1 MGTNICKFQEKRL
14 VDRLSS
20 LKVMGEVIE
29 KRKMK
34 SLGDQPERG
43 VVIVKFKTRMIEIPF
58 DVSQLERAE
67 IGKQIW
73 FSPPV
78 PERDSCNCHLFI
90 WLIVGVVAGV
100 FAVWTIVSHFQER
113 TAVFLS
119 IAAVGCISVI
129 TWARTCSHEQSKY
142 LRDLE
147 MEIDFFESTS
157 NSCQEDSQ

>member
-34 SLGDQPERG
+34 SLADQPERG
-43 VVIVKFKTRMIEIPF
+43 VVIVKLKTRMIEIPF
-58 DVSQLERAE
+58 DASQFERAE
-67 IGKQIW
+67 IGDQIW

-78 PERDSCNCHLFI
+78 PERDSCNCHLFT
-90 WLIVGVVAGV
+90 WLIAGV
-100 FAVWTIVSHFQER
+100 IAGVLAVWVIANHFQER

-119 IAAVGCISVI
+119 FAVVGWISVI
-129 TWARTCSHEQSKY
+129 TWARTCSHAQSKC

-147 MEIDFFESTS
+147 MEIDFFEGASTS
-157 NSCQEDSQ
+157 CQKDPQ

>member
-1 MGTNICKFQEKRL
+1 MGSSICKFQENCS
-14 VDRLSS
+14 VDRLGS
-20 LKVMGEVIE
+20 LKVRGEVIE
-29 KRKMK
+29 KKRME
-34 SLGDQPERG
+34 SFGDQPGRNII
-43 VVIVKFKTRMIEIPF
+43 IVKFKSRIIETHIDTLQF
-58 DVSQLERAE
+58 EQTE
-67 IGKQIW
+67 IGDQIC

-147 MEIDFFESTS
+147 MEIDFFESAS